1 LTVGPRQIDRPLND
15 PMATSSPR
23 WPLGRDSRRCR
34 TEGPAQEAGPKL
46 GTGIRTLYKLIHG
59 RELGPQ
65 GGPVMRVRKVTLR
78 QPLETHV
85 IAPGT
90 LGQLLPPFESDGEE
104 PAR

>member
-1 LTVGPRQIDRPLND
+1 
-15 PMATSSPR
+15 
-23 WPLGRDSRRCR
+23 
-34 TEGPAQEAGPKL
+34 
-46 GTGIRTLYKLIHG
+46 
-59 RELGPQ
+59 
-65 GGPVMRVRKVTLR
+65 MRVRKVTLR